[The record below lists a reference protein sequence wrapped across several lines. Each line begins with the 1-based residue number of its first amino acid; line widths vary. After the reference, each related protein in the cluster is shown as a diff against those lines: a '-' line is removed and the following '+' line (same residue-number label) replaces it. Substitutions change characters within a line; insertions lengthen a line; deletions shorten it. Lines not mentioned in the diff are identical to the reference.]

1 MILLSNVLYHREFI
15 LSMSCNKKAF
25 DNYLIESFS
34 IFNFCKSSIT
44 VLYPPKQRLLDFSAP
59 TARFPAMA
67 QIISPLLYSASEY
80 DIIYTSLTSGIT
92 DKMNFVCDYDIII
105 VN

>member
-44 VLYPPKQRLLDFSAP
+44 VLYPPKQICR
-59 TARFPAMA
+59 
-67 QIISPLLYSASEY
+67 
-80 DIIYTSLTSGIT
+80 G
-92 DKMNFVCDYDIII
+92 
-105 VN
+105 